1 MKLKLLFALLIVQLS
16 FAQQRTCGMEQYM
29 QRMMNDPIARQN
41 YLDLQQRFEVELAK
55 LQDIQ
60 NKAGNQNTTASPNVT
75 IRIPVAVHFPDEFES
90 NPCLITLAQ
99 SQINVLNADYNA
111 TNADISQWASA
122 SSNFPGVNVGSLDV
136 QFILATQNHPAGT
149 GLVNGDYA
157 VTFGTDYLN
166 GADNDTTWNGYM
178 NLVCR
183 DAGNGILGY
192 SPLGGSPSAGA
203 TVVIAFDAF
212 GSGVGCPG
220 YVPGAPYNLGRTL
233 THELGHFFNLNHT
246 FAGCS
251 TSTNCATAGDR
262 VCDTPP
268 SNTSTFGCPTPGAT
282 IKCGVKT
289 LTMNFMD
296 YTNDAC
302 MYMFTAGQ
310 ATRMLAYYNTISS
323 QYSTTALGNSEFLE
337 ANFSIA
343 PNPNKG
349 TFSIRFKQVM
359 EDYSV
364 EIYDA
369 TGRILF
375 EKKYIQN
382 QDLQQNISL
391 NSSLTG
397 VYFVSIKSQGVNA
410 IKKIIVE

>member
-1 MKLKLLFALLIVQLS
+1 MKLKLLFALLIIQLS
-16 FAQQRTCGMEQYM
+16 FAQQRSCGTEAYM

-41 YLDLQQRFEVELAK
+41 YLDLQQKFEVELIK
-55 LQDIQ
+55 LLDIQ
-60 NKAGNQNTTASPNVT
+60 NKTGNQNTNASPNAT

-90 NPCLITLAQ
+90 SACLTSLAL

-111 TNADISQWASA
+111 TNADISQWASI
-122 SSNFPGVNVGSLDV
+122 SSLFPDVNVGSLDV

-157 VTFGTDYLN
+157 ITFGTDFVA
-166 GADNDTTWNGYM
+166 GANNDTTWSGYM

-192 SPLGGSPSAGA
+192 SPLGGSPGSGA

-212 GSGVGCPG
+212 GSGPGCPG

-233 THELGHFFNLNHT
+233 THELGHYFNLNHT
-246 FAGCS
+246 FTTCTN
-251 TSTNCATAGDR
+251 TSCATQGDR

-268 SNTSTFGCPTPGAT
+268 SNSPTYSCPTPGT
-282 IKCGVKT
+282 TMKCSVRT
-289 LTMNFMD
+289 LTMNYMD

-310 ATRMLAYYNTISS
+310 ATRMQAYYNAISN
-323 QYSTTALGNSEFLE
+323 QFTTTALANNEFLE

-349 TFSIRFKQVM
+349 TFNIQFKEVLNNYAVQ
-359 EDYSV
+359 
-364 EIYDA
+364 IYDA
-369 TGRILF
+369 TGRVIY
-375 EKKYIQN
+375 EKEFTQN
-382 QDLQQNISL
+382 SELQQNISL

-397 VYFVSIKSQGVNA
+397 VYFVSITSEGVNA

>member
-1 MKLKLLFALLIVQLS
+1 MKLKLLFALLIFQFS

-55 LQDIQ
+55 LQENQ
-60 NKAGNQNTTASPNVT
+60 NKSGGSNSTTSTNAT
-75 IRIPVAVHFPDEFES
+75 IRIPVAVHFPDEFAS
-90 NPCLITLAQ
+90 SPCLISLAL

-111 TNADISQWASA
+111 TNSDISQWAGV
-122 SSNFPGVNVGSLDV
+122 SSLFPGVNVGSLDV
-136 QFILATQNHPAGT
+136 QFVLATQNHPTET

-166 GADNDTTWNGYM
+166 DDDYDSTWSGYM

-183 DAGNGILGY
+183 NAGDGILGY
-192 SPLGGSPSAGA
+192 SPLGGTPNNGA

-212 GSGVGCPG
+212 GSGAGCEG

-246 FAGCS
+246 FAGCG
-251 TSTNCATAGDR
+251 TTCATQGDR

-268 SNTSTFGCPTPGAT
+268 SNSPVFGCPTPGVPMR
-282 IKCGVKT
+282 CSVRT
-289 LTMNFMD
+289 LSMNFMD

-310 ATRMLAYYNTISS
+310 STRMQAYYNSIANQFT
-323 QYSTTALGNSEFLE
+323 TTALANSEFLE

-349 TFSIRFKQVM
+349 VFNIQFKEAM
-359 EDYSV
+359 GNYSV

-369 TGRILF
+369 TGRVIF
-375 EKKYIQN
+375 EKEYVQN
-382 QDLQQNISL
+382 LDLQQNISL
-391 NSSLTG
+391 NTTLTG
-397 VYFVSIKSQGVNA
+397 VYFVSIKSEGANA